1 MNAGQGHHPLRL
13 LAHQLMTVDVA
24 WLVLFLDVVV
34 AIVALVA
41 LVVVVPVVVVPVVVV
56 PVAVAVVE
64 VVVVVVKQKQYY
76 GKKYKSWNTYER
88 LRSML

>member
-34 AIVALVA
+34 AIVALV
-41 LVVVVPVVVVPVVVV
+41 VVVPVVVVPVVV
-56 PVAVAVVE
+56 AVVVVE
-64 VVVVVVKQKQYY
+64 VVVVVKQKTILWEKIQVL
-76 GKKYKSWNTYER
+76 EHV
-88 LRSML
+88 